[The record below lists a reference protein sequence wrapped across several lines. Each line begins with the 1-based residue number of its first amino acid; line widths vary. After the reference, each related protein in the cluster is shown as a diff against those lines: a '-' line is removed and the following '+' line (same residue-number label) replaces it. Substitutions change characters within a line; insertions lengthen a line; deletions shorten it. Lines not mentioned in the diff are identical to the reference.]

1 MDKELN
7 HAYSEV
13 GKLRDNIVL
22 ERSRF
27 ERFQDG
33 NKLEKIKNEIRDI
46 DKDKK
51 VLNERLLEI

>member
-1 MDKELN
+1 MDKEIN

-51 VLNERLLEI
+51 VLNERILEI

>member
-1 MDKELN
+1 MDKEIN

-51 VLNERLLEI
+51 VLNERVLEI

>member
-13 GKLRDNIVL
+13 GKLKDNIVL

-51 VLNERLLEI
+51 VLNERILEI